1 MNKNQEKIKAALDC
15 IESCLQ
21 AINTNED
28 WLKFLSFQSLFYNY
42 SFGNA
47 MLIYSQNPEA
57 SYVKGYKAWNQL
69 GRFVKR
75 GSKGLAILAPCFK
88 KVEVFKEPENNSVF
102 QDAEGEKETKRVISG
117 FRITYVYDIADT
129 DGSDEYLPV
138 LVKGLAGNSDAEKEI
153 YERLQAFISTE
164 HTVKEVTGTVSKGS
178 YNLDTGVICI
188 RADLEYLQKIKT
200 ILHEYAHAID
210 FKLHPEPDVSRNR
223 RELIAESVAFV
234 VSMRLGLD
242 TSSYSMGY
250 IKSWLKDADELKIIA
265 DTVQKVSAR
274 IINNLAE
281 SSDSAFSNLR
291 EGRRVFGTY
300 ACRLSGLIDR

>member
-1 MNKNQEKIKAALDC
+1 MSKNQEKIKQALDR
-15 IESCLQ
+15 IDQGL
-21 AINTNED
+21 ATINTDED

-69 GRFVKR
+69 GRYVKK
-75 GSKGLAILAPCFK
+75 GAKGLAILAPCFR
-88 KVEVFKEPENNSVF
+88 KVEEFKEPEDRSVY
-102 QDAEGEKETKRVISG
+102 QDAEGEKETRKVISG
-117 FRITYVYDIADT
+117 FRVTYVFDIADT

-153 YERLQAFISTE
+153 YERLFAFISGE
-164 HTVKEVTGTVSKGS
+164 HTVKEVTGTASKGS
-178 YNLDTGVICI
+178 YNLETGVICV
-188 RADLEYLQKIKT
+188 RSDVEYLQKIKT
-200 ILHEYAHAID
+200 LLHEYAHAID

-242 TSSYSMGY
+242 TSSYSISY
-250 IKSWLKDADELKIIA
+250 IKSWLKDKDELKIIA
-265 DTVQKVSAR
+265 DTVQKVSAQ

-281 SSDSAFSNLR
+281 STDSAFSNLK
-291 EGRRVFGTY
+291 E
-300 ACRLSGLIDR
+300 DEE

>member
-1 MNKNQEKIKAALDC
+1 MNKIQEKIKAALDR
-15 IESCLQ
+15 IESSLA

-28 WLKFLSFQSLFYNY
+28 WLQYLCFQSKFYNY
-42 SFGNA
+42 SFGNTI
-47 MLIYSQNPEA
+47 LIYSQNPEA

-69 GRFVKR
+69 GRYVKK

-88 KVEVFKEPENNSVF
+88 KTEFFKEPENKAEYH
-102 QDAEGEKETKRVISG
+102 DAEGEKEIKKVISG
-117 FRITYVYDIADT
+117 FRVTYVYDIADT

-153 YERLQAFISTE
+153 YERLLAFISTE
-164 HTVKEVTGTVSKGS
+164 HTVTEVTGTSSKGS
-178 YNLDTGVICI
+178 YNLDTGIICV
-188 RADLEYLQKIKT
+188 RGDLDYLQRIKT
-200 ILHEYAHAID
+200 LLHEYAHALD
-210 FKLHPEPDVSRNR
+210 FKMHPEPDVSRNR

-242 TSSYSMGY
+242 TSSYSMSY

-281 SSDSAFSNLR
+281 SSDSAFSNLK
-291 EGRRVFGTY
+291 EDEE
-300 ACRLSGLIDR
+300 S

>member
-1 MNKNQEKIKAALDC
+1 MSKNQDKIKAALERIDT
-15 IESCLQ
+15 CL
-21 AINTNED
+21 ATIDTDED
-28 WLKFLSFQSLFYNY
+28 WLNYLSFQSIFYNY
-42 SFGNA
+42 SFGNTI
-47 MLIYSQNPEA
+47 LIYSQNPQA
-57 SYVKGYKAWNQL
+57 TYVRGYKAWNQL
-69 GRFVKR
+69 GRYVKR

-88 KVEVFKEPENNSVF
+88 KVEDFKEPEDKAVY

-117 FRITYVYDIADT
+117 FRVTYVYDIADT

-153 YERLQAFISTE
+153 YDRLLAFISTE
-164 HTVKEVTGTVSKGS
+164 HTVKEVAGTASKGS
-178 YNLDTGVICI
+178 YNLDTGVICV

-200 ILHEYAHAID
+200 LLHEYAHAID
-210 FKLHPEPDVSRNR
+210 FKMHPEPDVSRNR

-242 TSSYSMGY
+242 TSSYSMSY

-281 SSDSAFSNLR
+281 SSDSAFSSLK
-291 EGRRVFGTY
+291 EEQEEE
-300 ACRLSGLIDR
+300 